1 MLDSLVRVSRRV
13 LRVPETESSQT
24 ETRTVRDYTA
34 ATKQRRRA
42 GVRTR
47 AGRRRRRSACVGP
60 DALGACA
67 VRIEA
72 YSVSIPSETPAGH
85 RTGST
90 VSRERHRRTPG
101 RRLGRR
107 RTGRDALLR
116 EKCTPSTDVDGRGP
130 CARRRVNAPYTS
142 RHAPVRRRN
151 DDESLRSFIRVSQ
164 VYP

>member
-67 VRIEA
+67 IRIEA
-72 YSVSIPSETPAGH
+72 YSVSIPSDADRPPH
-85 RTGST
+85 RFDGDARTSPPDSRAALRWTSNGSRCIT
-90 VSRERHRRTPG
+90 KREVHAVD
-101 RRLGRR
+101 GRR
-107 RTGRDALLR
+107 RTR
-116 EKCTPSTDVDGRGP
+116 
-130 CARRRVNAPYTS
+130 
-142 RHAPVRRRN
+142 PVRTVTRERPVRI
-151 DDESLRSFIRVSQ
+151 EARART
-164 VYP
+164 PPK